1 MDEDKYLMSGCIPL
15 LSRFKYIS
23 IFFSPD
29 LPPVPVYKPFS
40 NCPLPFQMSI
50 SKPSPGTRPLLFY
63 SISTPC
69 SFSSCSSVYPF
80 SFCSPFP
87 FPAALPSVFNPGAHI
102 SHIAPPRVCW
112 PFLFFS
118 FHPSALAAVLHSQTP
133 SDRKRV
139 TDPKGH
145 PDFPLN
151 LHPPLPGAAESRITP
166 GIAHKWLF
174 RDFLSVNK
182 EVKEK

>member
-1 MDEDKYLMSGCIPL
+1 MDEDKYPMSGCIPL

-50 SKPSPGTRPLLFY
+50 SKPSPGTRSLLFY

-87 FPAALPSVFNPGAHI
+87 FPAALLSVFNPGAHI
-102 SHIAPPRVCW
+102 AHIAPPRVCW

-118 FHPSALAAVLHSQTP
+118 FRPSALAAALHSETLLIGRGSLTPKDIQT
-133 SDRKRV
+133 
-139 TDPKGH
+139 
-145 PDFPLN
+145 FP
-151 LHPPLPGAAESRITP
+151 
-166 GIAHKWLF
+166 
-174 RDFLSVNK
+174 
-182 EVKEK
+182 